1 MYSQN
6 AIHSTTNEANLVYI
20 SKLRENLQ
28 EMSKMKQ
35 DALDSKNYNT
45 SEQLRIKIGVLQIQL
60 MKMEDQFTSDILQNF
75 ITSWQSSLISEI
87 NSSLYSPVK
96 LKSLN
101 ILTLPFHVAFMN
113 IVKGIPLTYYDS
125 LIRAMLILLP
135 HELPDSFKSPYGWE
149 FIAKKIHIVN
159 AKSQDTIDIIK
170 STVAIAVMDVIC
182 ISIGGSTSEFVKKET
197 YDLTLRHI
205 FHYIQL
211 SSARKMNLDL
221 EGELFDSIFTRC
233 SVTVSYIGQ
242 NSRRRDIFRYI
253 LSFFESAKKSTN
265 EMLVMML
272 TSLKYLFVFPESDSM
287 VQDTVDYIKDLS
299 HLVEK
304 VKKPVVKVALIQT
317 LERVVQPLQV
327 SGERSHHE
335 TTLWTE
341 ISNLYKK
348 AKKWLAVEE
357 LRPST
362 LQLMTIIM
370 VNSRIDFFVE
380 HIDSYLNSDMWPK
393 MKLKPYTYT
402 CILQLLRGRYY
413 QDTIENFEDVINGTY
428 VPGRHFSYLTRL
440 PNEQSFG
447 SVSNRLNLISDIV
460 LLRRKES
467 IPEEYLDTCAA
478 IVVQIAAHSIVL
490 GAKLISQLIDT
501 TRVDN
506 NAESY
511 YLGLRALRTILDN
524 DSGFSKYSAS
534 KSDPQFGIVLKDFPY
549 ELTPSISSIYT
560 FMESQIG
567 CSVVGTN
574 GKVLDL
580 ISMAREVN
588 PAKHEVQ
595 PSTGMMAMLHS
606 SLNQLS
612 LSSQL
617 LTSPSSNASQS
628 QNLLEDGE
636 DTITALKSTRAA
648 LESNGAGRR
657 RSSLLVDIHK
667 KSSST
672 SSISSEFESNSI
684 ESDESITKALIEW
697 FKLMGYEGKDV
708 SKFVLTSSL
717 EDKVRMKK
725 KQAIKMKPEQKHAL
739 LLFHELMIIVRLVP
753 TPEFIGGNLFIG
765 TFLNHSKD
773 DIAIRAANTI
783 CAIFKN
789 HPDLRIGM
797 INGFINYFKCTPYS
811 DDISV
816 FNLIS
821 VLSGLIKLWVDKVD
835 YEKDFHVHKEGF
847 YRVSCKLDA
856 SMLVIMAHPNQR
868 IRTTCLS
875 IIYDFYC
882 LEKKFLEPTG
892 QGIGK
897 MSLAAILLDS
907 EEIIVKQSIHAF
919 FEADTFGYKLN
930 AKSASAI
937 KSPTFV
943 DVCKSQYT
951 ILFKYYLGELT
962 KRFAIY
968 GRFKATRH
976 CAKYL
981 RKFAVP
987 LIEKQTPNASLEHQA
1002 HYASQMVL
1010 LMALAGVPITSEM
1023 PYEQRPYVFSESGK
1037 LLFGCFRPS
1046 LPYLLTLDKCWE
1058 IGVICKSF
1066 YFLHRGVIHIFLSEL
1081 MHNFAEVQHNSSMLI
1096 SSKFIDNAFAML
1108 RYIIQ
1113 YPHFELLFEDTVENS
1128 ATIIQ
1133 IYSDLMSATSI
1144 TLGDMGFL
1152 INGPSIRIKTAIN
1165 HCIIT
1170 YRLCECLNAVRR
1182 RLRRQA
1188 RFDGNLI
1195 PLQNFEPILWKIDH
1209 QQKIVMQ
1216 LKDWF
1221 EVMQDTVALANQ
1233 PNRVNLPSVSGIQL
1247 SGDIRKVAKL
1257 RAKLLT
1263 KINLAMEQIMSFG
1276 GVFIELPLPS
1286 GLIQWMT
1293 IMEADGYHVFTTDF
1307 LYNFE
1312 DALGTVLA
1320 NGYSGLGNNDPFIF
1334 TNAIFEQILPK
1345 LDDGPHTYLFGNSR
1359 RMSFAEP
1366 YLAGLHVLPLATPSE
1381 LNSPSFIYPDIG
1393 REDAISLR
1401 QHLGSLL
1408 FFGLYNLMSSSIKV
1422 RVKSLVFIRELLQMF
1437 NPDEQFDVLKHLKS
1451 LNGVFYS
1458 SIGQQ
1463 LKPKIIELCVICS
1476 TLFASDA
1483 GAYLWEA
1490 VRCARSVKRASQKT
1504 VLLEPQTWVI
1514 ELMAPWFQFVNLD
1527 SITTDVVNTEFFRF
1541 MMESSFE
1548 SGVIKDEVINCW
1560 IEVARSPE
1568 FGVANCSVLIDA
1580 IVEVNAKFATF
1591 QMTSMILASSLAT
1604 VQSDLVSAVLA
1615 FHLSSSAFPWKTE
1628 QQGHP
1633 YSHSSLPAIKE
1644 YVATLHTLAKRT
1656 APESS
1661 NDYKANCA
1669 SAAYL
1674 TSNLLTHHFES
1685 FISHVPVLLNF
1696 IIMNLDGPLKAGI
1709 VSPLLNG
1716 LIYGFIAFLHS
1727 SELVDDPQF
1736 TIVQNNLRKV
1746 LGWLQMS
1753 NAVVTWTQ
1761 EDELP
1766 KSGLPLPEI
1775 PIDKFFSELLPIFEF
1790 NNMNLQEELIDELLK
1805 WAVEGYLSNEESAH
1819 AINGYNVLLK
1829 MNKKLASRFFELL
1842 LPRLL
1847 DQLSILSQLEVEVK
1861 SLKTTDKPGYEG
1873 LPKGKLDLRTN
1884 AEDMILTILKV
1895 HSILLLRL
1903 KDNFMLENN
1912 AILFWSFV
1920 GLLNLPYKDFGN
1932 VVLFAIDNLL
1942 FMIRNIDT
1950 SKFEFESFEAV
1961 GQSLDK
1967 GLDVPQLLI
1976 PVLFDSSMI
1985 CQDKAIEFLIQFH
1998 LQFDRHSVGSNPS
2011 SEFYFLLYFITWLFV
2026 RLEEQ
2031 SLLTP
2036 TFFSIIRLMT
2046 DFLKKY
2052 YETAFVGI
2060 LKGVNVIIDIFQ
2072 SSRYI
2077 PPEARADIFDRIMPD
2092 FIKFFLNKYTN
2103 NMAQYIGQLILIS
2116 PNHKQ
2121 FGLKMAQLL
2130 WVIAMAEHQNL
2141 SDIGHLRSL
2150 IRSIPFLQDP
2160 TIDSDDLVLRT
2171 FDHHNQTFIKEL
2183 DVASQ
2188 GRVEPLPELDI
2199 PEGSV
2204 RAAWNWLHHR
2214 LKINPSN
2221 KMFDLPN
2228 Q

>member
-233 SVTVSYIGQ
+233 SVT
-242 NSRRRDIFRYI
+242 
-253 LSFFESAKKSTN
+253 
-265 EMLVMML
+265 
-272 TSLKYLFVFPESDSM
+272 PESDSM

-534 KSDPQFGIVLKDFPY
+534 KCDPQFGIVLKDFPY

-617 LTSPSSNASQS
+617 LTSPSSNASGN

-725 KQAIKMKPEQKHAL
+725 KQAMKMKPEQKHAL

-789 HPDLRIGM
+789 HPDLRIG
-797 INGFINYFKCTPYS
+797 
-811 DDISV
+811 V

-882 LEKKFLEPTG
+882 LEKKFLEPVG

-1037 LLFGCFRPS
+1037 LLFGCFRP
-1046 LPYLLTLDKCWE
+1046 
-1058 IGVICKSF
+1058 
-1066 YFLHRGVIHIFLSEL
+1066 
-1081 MHNFAEVQHNSSMLI
+1081 FAEVQHNSSMLI

-1188 RFDGNLI
+1188 RFDV
-1195 PLQNFEPILWKIDH
+1195 
-1209 QQKIVMQ
+1209 VMQ

-1408 FFGLYNLMSSSIKV
+1408 FFGKLLVNNSSIKV

-1504 VLLEPQTWVI
+1504 ILLEPQTWVI

-2052 YETAFVGI
+2052 YETSFVGI
-2060 LKGVNVIIDIFQ
+2060 LKGLNVIIDIFQ